1 MMNSFEKN
9 VLNELLDAYERSKLS
24 KEGTKVRRNI
34 RLTTKSDCLK
44 SYTLIDSYRY
54 VDDNDAVL
62 RKLEGMHFIKTEYEN
77 DSFKS
82 LTLNLEM
89 VDSIYLYLGRKKPS
103 EELDK
108 IKEVI
113 SLYHFD
119 NFMEDFL
126 SYVRETMDKKFDYP
140 KKYFSDAKELNL
152 LLKAFKGIFELNE
165 EMKKRDFSVKYL
177 YDSKAFEKI
186 ENKVIKIIQDFDNA
200 AGDLENEDVLAS
212 YNIVKNSTYAIVK
225 HGLVLKLKNQ
235 VISLDD
241 LDYEFSLSD
250 EMIKNLEIIE
260 VKAKKVLTI
269 ENLTSFYQCNENDC
283 ILIYL
288 GGFHNHTKQNL
299 LKKIYGKAPTLSYSH
314 FSDIDAGGFLI
325 YRKLVDKTGIPFH
338 PYKMSIEEL
347 KENEEKLKTL
357 TNNDIKR
364 LQELLSN
371 PDFSIFHET
380 IEYMLKNNCKLE
392 QEALD

>member
-1 MMNSFEKN
+1 MNSFEKN

-24 KEGTKVRRNI
+24 REGTKIRRNI
-34 RLTTKSDCLK
+34 RLTTRNDCLK

-177 YDSKAFEKI
+177 SDSKAFEKI

-212 YNIVKNSTYAIVK
+212 YNIVKNSNYALVK

-241 LDYEFSLSD
+241 LGYEFSLSD

-269 ENLTSFYQCNENDC
+269 ENLTSFYQCDEKDC

-299 LKKIYGKAPTLSYSH
+299 LKKIYEKAPILSYSH

-325 YRKLVDKTGIPFH
+325 YRNLVDKTGIPFH

-347 KENEEKLKTL
+347 KENKEKLKTL
-357 TNNDIKR
+357 TNNDVKR

-371 PDFSIFHET
+371 PDFSLFHDT

>member
-1 MMNSFEKN
+1 MNSFEKN

-24 KEGTKVRRNI
+24 REGTKIRRNI
-34 RLTTKSDCLK
+34 RLTTRNDCLK

-89 VDSIYLYLGRKKPS
+89 VDSIYFYLGRKKPS

-177 YDSKAFEKI
+177 SDSKAFEKV

-212 YNIVKNSTYAIVK
+212 YNIVKNSTYALVK

-241 LDYEFSLSD
+241 LGYEFSLSD

-269 ENLTSFYQCNENDC
+269 ENLTSFYQCDEKDC

-299 LKKIYGKAPTLSYSH
+299 LKKIYEKAPILSYSH

-325 YRKLVDKTGIPFH
+325 YRNLVDKTGIPFH

-347 KENEEKLKTL
+347 KENKEKLKTL

-371 PDFSIFHET
+371 PDFSIFHDT